1 MDRKE
6 FLINTPLKEL
16 ITLQD
21 ILRIEY
27 PKSKGYKIEKNV
39 ITWWWE
45 NNQDTQP
52 TESEL
57 DSHLTALK
65 NDWGNYQYARDRQR
79 EYPALNDQF
88 DMMYHDLDSWK
99 STILAIKTKY
109 PKGE

>member
-6 FLINTPLKEL
+6 FLISTFNKESITIIDVLKV
-16 ITLQD
+16 
-21 ILRIEY
+21 EY
-27 PKSKGYKIEKNV
+27 PNARGYQIKKNL

-45 NNQDTQP
+45 DNQDTQP

-57 DSHLTALK
+57 KSHLTALK

-79 EYPALNDQF
+79 EYPALKDQL
-88 DMMYHDLDSWK
+88 DLMYHDLDSWK

>member
-1 MDRKE
+1 MDKKE
-6 FLINTPLKEL
+6 FLISTFNKES
-16 ITLQD
+16 ITIIDVLEV
-21 ILRIEY
+21 EY
-27 PKSKGYKIEKNV
+27 PKSKGYKIENNL

-45 NNQDTQP
+45 ENQDTQP

-57 DSHLTALK
+57 ESHLTALK

-99 STILAIKTKY
+99 STILAIKIKY